1 MFFIHFFFALLIGL
15 VLTALFA
22 LIVQAKGAW
31 FSLLAVFVI
40 IFLASWAGGVWLH
53 PFGVPLWGT
62 YWLPFLVV
70 GLIFSLLLGALVS
83 SSPST
88 VEVVE
93 PQKEEARRRKA
104 IIALGVFFWILV
116 GVLIAAIIVH
126 YL

>member
-1 MFFIHFFFALLIGL
+1 MFFIHLVFALLVGL
-15 VLTALFA
+15 ILTAIFA
-22 LIVQAKGAW
+22 LIVRAKGPW
-31 FSLLAVFVI
+31 TSLLAVFVL
-40 IFLASWAGGVWLH
+40 IFLASWAGGVWLL
-53 PFGVPLWGT
+53 PFGSPLWGT

-93 PQKEEARRRKA
+93 PQKEEARRKRA
-104 IIALGVFFWILV
+104 VLALGIFFWILV
-116 GVLIAAIIVH
+116 GVLIVAIIVH

>member
-15 VLTALFA
+15 VLTAVFA
-22 LIVQAKGAW
+22 LIVRARGAW
-31 FSLLAVFVI
+31 PSLLAVFVI

-53 PFGVPLWGT
+53 PFGAALWGT

-93 PQKEEARRRKA
+93 PQKEEAQRRKA
-104 IIALGVFFWILV
+104 IIALGIFFWILL
-116 GVLIAAIIVH
+116 GILIIAIIVH